1 MTAPTRGRLLSPAMV
16 GVASGS
22 ILVPLN
28 STMLAVA
35 LPSVMGEFSIGP
47 ATVSSLVTLYLGAV
61 TVALPAS
68 GSLGDRFGQRRIFL
82 AGVVGFALSSLVA
95 AIAPSFE
102 VLAIARILQALNGA
116 LVSTTSVALVR
127 AMSPPDRRGAA
138 FGLFDMLVSTSA
150 AIGPFVG
157 GVLVGAFGWRSLF
170 FIAVPVALFA
180 AAMVGFVARPD
191 RRPEMGPASSREA
204 AALPARPRPIDLRGL
219 ALLAAL
225 LIAFLVA
232 IRGAGD
238 GGLGTLAAIAVI
250 PLLLL
255 FLRFELA
262 SDHPAVDPRL
272 FTIRPFAAAV
282 LGVLGA
288 TVVLHGSFILVPLLV
303 ENLLTG
309 SAQTA
314 GAVLLAIS
322 ALGAIAAPIGGRLSD
337 RYGRRLPV
345 VAGSIFV
352 TAGLVALWWFAAD
365 SSAAVIG
372 ILLAVVGLGLGLS
385 GSPRQA
391 AAMDM
396 IPTER
401 VGMAAGTYYTGRYL
415 GGVLGASLAG
425 AVLGSTVTGGGVTL
439 GFGLLAIV
447 GVGIVAVSFGL
458 PDRPIGLSAGVP
470 EGALS
475 TAS

>member
-1 MTAPTRGRLLSPAMV
+1 ML

-22 ILVPLN
+22 VLVPLN

-35 LPSVMGEFSIGP
+35 LPGVMGEFGIGP

-68 GSLGDRFGQRRIFL
+68 GSLGDRFGQRRVFL
-82 AGVVGFALSSLVA
+82 IGVIGFALSSLLA
-95 AIAPSFE
+95 AVAPSFE
-102 VLAIARILQALNGA
+102 LLAAARVLQALNGA

-127 AMSPPDRRGAA
+127 AMSPPERRGAA

-150 AIGPFVG
+150 AIGPFIG
-157 GVLVGAFGWRSLF
+157 GLLVVAFGWRSLF
-170 FIAVPVALFA
+170 VIAVPVALFA
-180 AAMVGFVARPD
+180 AIVVGVVVRPD
-191 RRPEMGPASSREA
+191 R
-204 AALPARPRPIDLRGL
+204 LPHDATATPDAPVPRTRSRPIDVVGL
-219 ALLAAL
+219 ALLAVL
-225 LIAFLVA
+225 LIALLLA

-238 GGLGTLAAIAVI
+238 GGIGLVAAIAVV

-282 LGVLGA
+282 VGVLGA

-303 ENLLTG
+303 ENLLAGT
-309 SAQTA
+309 AQTA
-314 GAVLLAIS
+314 GMVLLAIS
-322 ALGAIAAPIGGRLSD
+322 AVGAIAAPIGGRLSD

-345 VAGSIFV
+345 VVGSTFL

-365 SSAAVIG
+365 SPAAVIG
-372 ILLAVVGLGLGLS
+372 LLLGVVGLGLGLS

-391 AAMDM
+391 AAMDT
-396 IPTER
+396 IPGDR

-439 GFGLLAIV
+439 GFGLLALV
-447 GVGIVAVSFGL
+447 GGAVVAVSFGL
-458 PDRPIGLSAGVP
+458 PDRAARRGQD
-470 EGALS
+470 ALTITTS
-475 TAS
+475 

>member
-1 MTAPTRGRLLSPAMV
+1 MTAPGGGRLLSPAML
-16 GVASGS
+16 GVASGAV
-22 ILVPLN
+22 LVPLN

-35 LPSVMGEFSIGP
+35 LPSVMGEFGIGP
-47 ATVSSLVTLYLGAV
+47 ATVASLVTLYLGAV

-68 GSLGDRFGQRRIFL
+68 GSLGDRFGQRPVFL
-82 AGVVGFALSSLVA
+82 AGVVGFALASLLA

-102 VLAIARILQALNGA
+102 LLALARVMQALSGA
-116 LVSTTSVALVR
+116 LVSTTSVGLIR
-127 AMSPPDRRGAA
+127 AISPPDRLGTA
-138 FGLFDMLVSTSA
+138 FGLFDMLVSTSS

-170 FIAVPVALFA
+170 VIAVPVALFA
-180 AAMVGFVARPD
+180 GIMVGFVVRPD
-191 RRPEMGPASSREA
+191 RQPGNPMTGERA
-204 AALPARPRPIDLRGL
+204 AASTPVPRPLDVRGL
-219 ALLAAL
+219 ALLAAT
-225 LIAFLVA
+225 LIALLVA

-238 GGLGTLAAIAVI
+238 GGPGLLAAIAVI

-272 FTIRPFAAAV
+272 FTFRPFAAAV

-288 TVVLHGSFILVPLLV
+288 TVVLHGAFILVPLLV
-303 ENLLTG
+303 ENLLSGT
-309 SAQTA
+309 AQTA
-314 GAVLLAIS
+314 GAVLLGIS
-322 ALGAIAAPIGGRLSD
+322 ALWAVAAPIGGRLSD

-345 VAGSIFV
+345 VAGSLCM
-352 TAGLVALWWFAAD
+352 TAGLIALWWFAAD

-372 ILLAVVGLGLGLS
+372 LLLAVVGLGLGLS

-391 AAMDM
+391 AALDA
-396 IPTER
+396 IPGER

-425 AVLGSTVTGGGVTL
+425 AVLGASVTGAGVTL

-447 GVGIVAVSFGL
+447 GAAIVVVSFGL
-458 PDRPIGLSAGVP
+458 PDRPIRPGSA
-470 EGALS
+470 A
-475 TAS
+475 T

>member
-1 MTAPTRGRLLSPAMV
+1 MTAPRRARLLSPAML
-16 GVASGS
+16 GVASGAV
-22 ILVPLN
+22 LVPLN

-47 ATVSSLVTLYLGAV
+47 ETVSSLVTLYLGAV

-68 GSLGDRFGQRRIFL
+68 GSLGDRYGQRRVFL
-82 AGVVGFALSSLVA
+82 AGVLAFAISSLIA
-95 AIAPSFE
+95 AVAPSFE
-102 VLAIARILQALNGA
+102 LLALARVLQAVSGA
-116 LVSTTSVALVR
+116 LVSTASVALVR

-138 FGLFDMLVSTSA
+138 FGTFDMLVSTSA
-150 AIGPFVG
+150 AIGPFIG
-157 GVLVGAFGWRSLF
+157 GLLVGAFGWRSLF
-170 FIAVPVALFA
+170 VIAVPVALFA
-180 AAMVGFVARPD
+180 AVMVGFVVRPD
-191 RRPEMGPASSREA
+191 RALALANESTDGTPRPVTS
-204 AALPARPRPIDLRGL
+204 RPIDVPGL
-219 ALLAAL
+219 VLLATV
-225 LIAFLVA
+225 LIALLVA

-238 GGLGTLAAIAVI
+238 GGAGSLAVIAVV
-250 PLLLL
+250 PLLLV

-288 TVVLHGSFILVPLLV
+288 TVVLHGAFILVPLLI
-303 ENLLTG
+303 EELLHG
-309 SAQTA
+309 NAQTA
-314 GAVLLAIS
+314 GLVLLAIS

-345 VAGSIFV
+345 VAGSLCL
-352 TAGLVALWWFAAD
+352 TAGLVALWWFAAG
-365 SSAAVIG
+365 SPASVIG
-372 ILLAVVGLGLGLS
+372 VLLGVVGLGLGLS

-391 AAMDM
+391 AAMDT
-396 IPTER
+396 IPAER

-425 AVLGSTVTGGGVTL
+425 AVLGATVTGAGVTL

-447 GVGIVAVSFGL
+447 GAGVVAVSFGL
-458 PDRPIGLSAGVP
+458 PDRAARRPAGA
-470 EGALS
+470 AL
-475 TAS
+475 

>member
-1 MTAPTRGRLLSPAMV
+1 ML
-16 GVASGS
+16 GVASGTV
-22 ILVPLN
+22 LVPLN

-35 LPSVMGEFSIGP
+35 LPSVMGEFHIGP
-47 ATVSSLVTLYLGAV
+47 ETVSSLVTLYLGAV

-68 GSLGDRFGQRRIFL
+68 GSLGDRFGQRRVFL
-82 AGVVGFALSSLVA
+82 AGVIAFAISSLVA

-102 VLAIARILQALNGA
+102 LLALARVLQAVSGA

-150 AIGPFVG
+150 AVGPFVG
-157 GVLVGAFGWRSLF
+157 GLLVGAFGWRALF

-180 AAMVGFVARPD
+180 AVMVGFVVRPD
-191 RRPEMGPASSREA
+191 RGAANVDSSGDETATRPT
-204 AALPARPRPIDLRGL
+204 PRPIDLPGL
-219 ALLAAL
+219 VLLAVVLIALLM
-225 LIAFLVA
+225 A

-238 GGLGTLAAIAVI
+238 GGAGSLAAIAVV
-250 PLLLL
+250 PLLLV

-303 ENLLTG
+303 EELLHG
-309 SAQTA
+309 NAQTA
-314 GAVLLAIS
+314 GLVLLAIS
-322 ALGAIAAPIGGRLSD
+322 ALGAMAAPIGGRLSD
-337 RYGRRLPV
+337 RYGRQLPV
-345 VAGSIFV
+345 VAGSLCM
-352 TAGLVALWWFAAD
+352 TAGLIALWWFAAG
-365 SSAAVIG
+365 SPASVIG
-372 ILLAVVGLGLGLS
+372 ALLGVVGLGLGLS

-391 AAMDM
+391 AAMDT
-396 IPTER
+396 IPSER
-401 VGMAAGTYYTGRYL
+401 LGMAAGTYYTGRYL

-425 AVLGSTVTGGGVTL
+425 GVLGATVTGAGVTL

-447 GVGIVAVSFGL
+447 GAAVAVVSFGL
-458 PDRPIGLSAGVP
+458 PSRRARGSAAPARP
-470 EGALS
+470 
-475 TAS
+475 